1 MWQAQ
6 QRQIREYKVAAETR
20 INETQNKISEETQ
33 RLADIS
39 GGSYVRQ
46 QEKFEQ
52 AQSEAEEAR
61 KRNEELLQDA
71 NCLHRDV
78 EEATTAL
85 KSAETP
91 LSRKKADVQQAEN
104 FLQNLTREGGPRNSG
119 YHERLPMLL
128 KAIQQEKSFTQ
139 TPVGPVG
146 HHVSLLQPKWSSI
159 LETSFGTTLNSF
171 IVTSKKDMNILS
183 SIMKRAGW

>member
-1 MWQAQ
+1 
-6 QRQIREYKVAAETR
+6 
-20 INETQNKISEETQ
+20 
-33 RLADIS
+33 
-39 GGSYVRQ
+39 
-46 QEKFEQ
+46 
-52 AQSEAEEAR
+52 
-61 KRNEELLQDA
+61 
-71 NCLHRDV
+71 
-78 EEATTAL
+78 
-85 KSAETP
+85 
-91 LSRKKADVQQAEN
+91 
-104 FLQNLTREGGPRNSG
+104 
-119 YHERLPMLL
+119 MLL